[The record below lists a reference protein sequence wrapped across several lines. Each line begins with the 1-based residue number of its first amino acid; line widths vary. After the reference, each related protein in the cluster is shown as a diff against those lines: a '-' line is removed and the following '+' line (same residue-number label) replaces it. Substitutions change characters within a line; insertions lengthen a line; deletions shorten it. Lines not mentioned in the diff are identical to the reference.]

1 MRIVIAGAGKVG
13 RSIAREL
20 SANGHDVVMLDRDP
34 EAAANYIEG
43 VRIQQSDACEIA
55 SLEAVGLDGSQV
67 VIAATG
73 RGFGEDWF
81 GGIDVAI
88 GSGAEDR
95 FMGFGAPLLGFDDG
109 LTFAGDFATDPAIL
123 PALEKPDH
131 AERRRFEQ
139 RADALGSGDP

>member
-55 SLEAVGLDGSQV
+55 SLESVGLDG
-67 VIAATG
+67 
-73 RGFGEDWF
+73 
-81 GGIDVAI
+81 
-88 GSGAEDR
+88 
-95 FMGFGAPLLGFDDG
+95 
-109 LTFAGDFATDPAIL
+109 
-123 PALEKPDH
+123 
-131 AERRRFEQ
+131 
-139 RADALGSGDP
+139 